1 MVKMILETMFPKI
14 SESLYHPLE
23 NSMAILLENKL
34 KRQSKRGI
42 KYNRSET
49 LTLLKLSKLI
59 IKYMKTKNVFT
70 TRIVSK
76 AFSRLI
82 FIKKEYI

>member
-76 AFSRLI
+76 AFFFFF